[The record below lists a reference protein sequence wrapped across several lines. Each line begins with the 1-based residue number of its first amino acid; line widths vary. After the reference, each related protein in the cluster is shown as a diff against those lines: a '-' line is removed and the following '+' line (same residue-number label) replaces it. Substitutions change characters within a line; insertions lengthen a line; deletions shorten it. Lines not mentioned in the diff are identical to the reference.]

1 MEQLQTNVEIQT
13 DKDDK
18 ESEDTLETNTLIE
31 EVVNNIMSIAEECT
45 TSDELR
51 ELVGYHHS
59 INWEKPIVCY
69 DGFEPSGRMHLA
81 QGIMKANIV
90 NTLTDNGCYFKF
102 WVADLFAKMN
112 HKLGGDMKKIRKAG
126 QLMIEI
132 WKLCGMNMDK
142 VEFIW
147 SSDEINKNPVA
158 YYDRVHDICDNTS
171 LKRILDCTP
180 IMGRNDTDSLTMSQC
195 LYPVMQCADIF
206 HLKVNICQLGV
217 DQRKVN
223 MLARDYCTKKKI
235 KRGKPI
241 ILSHHMLMGLNGD
254 TKMAKS
260 DPENAIFMDDMP
272 SDVKRKVARAY
283 CKPGDIVKNPI
294 LEYFKY
300 IILPKFKNV
309 ELERS
314 EEYGG
319 NKIFSTYQ
327 QLETDFQLEQ
337 LHPADLKKMTIK
349 YVVELLNPIQ
359 TELSQNNELKTLNN
373 TVKKYKITR

>member
-1 MEQLQTNVEIQT
+1 MSDTDIVKEEIHP
-13 DKDDK
+13 DILSCFSAIK
-18 ESEDTLETNTLIE
+18 
-31 EVVNNIMSIAEECT
+31 SIAEECT
-45 TSDELR
+45 TDNELMD
-51 ELVGYHHS
+51 LVKYHHS

-90 NTLTDNGCYFKF
+90 NRLTENGCFFKF
-102 WVADLFAKMN
+102 WVADEFARMN
-112 HKLGGDMKKIRKAG
+112 HKLGGDIKKIRKAG
-126 QLMIEI
+126 QLMIEL

-147 SSDEINKNPVA
+147 ASDDIDKDPRA
-158 YYDRVHDICDNTS
+158 YYDKVHDIANHMTV
-171 LKRILDCTP
+171 KRILDCTP
-180 IMGRNDTDSLTMSQC
+180 IMGRSDTDSLTASQF
-195 LYPVMQCADIF
+195 LYPLMQCADIF

-260 DPENAIFMDDMP
+260 DPENAIFMDDTP
-272 SDVKRKVARAY
+272 ADVKRKIKKSFCEPY
-283 CKPGDIVKNPI
+283 NISKNPI
-294 LEYFKY
+294 LEYFKH
-300 IILPKFKNV
+300 IILPRFGNVTLNRKEEHGGDKTFKSYM
-309 ELERS
+309 E
-314 EEYGG
+314 
-319 NKIFSTYQ
+319 
-327 QLETDFQLEQ
+327 LETDYGVGT
-337 LHPADLKKMTIK
+337 LHPADLKIMAIG
-349 YVVELLNPIQ
+349 YICNLLEPIQ
-359 TELSQNNELKTLNN
+359 IALKNNKELKQLND